1 MFSALFFIGSV
12 YREVRQSIIDME
24 QMFQLLGTKSNV
36 LNRANAISF
45 DPATMGTGIVL
56 NNVRFAYSTAA
67 TTSPRPI
74 LSGASC
80 EIPQG
85 QTVAI
90 VGSSG
95 CGKLTTANAIVC
107 NEFTCWV

>member
-1 MFSALFFIGSV
+1 MKSALFFIGSV

-24 QMFQLLGTKSNV
+24 QMFQLLGTKSKV
-36 LNRANAISF
+36 LNRPNAVQF
-45 DPATMGTGIVL
+45 DPNTMGTRIVL
-56 NNVRFAYSTAA
+56 NNVQFAYATAVA
-67 TTSPRPI
+67 TSQRPI
-74 LSGASC
+74 LSGVSC

-95 CGKLTTANAIVC
+95 CGKLTASFRD
-107 NEFTCWV
+107 EF